1 MQEMRTMDFDLL
13 RRLCKT
19 PGIAGHEDRVL
30 NLAATELRPLVD
42 ELHSDALGN
51 VIGVKK
57 GKGGPRVMVSA
68 HADEIGFLV
77 KYIDDKGFLR
87 LQPVGGWDPRNMMS
101 QRVDVQCRDGQ
112 SRVGALQI
120 GAKPIHLLDPGEAK
134 PPKIEEFFV
143 DLGLPAEQVKAH
155 VEIGAMVTMDRA
167 FVENDETVMSKAM
180 DDRVSVFVLV
190 EALRG
195 LGETNAEV
203 VAVVSTQEEVGLRG
217 ARTAAFDVE
226 PDIAIGLDVTLA
238 IDIPGSPPESA
249 VTKLGEGTAIK
260 IFDSSMVSHPKVV
273 RRLRDLAEQ
282 HQIPHQLEIL
292 PRGGTDG
299 GAMQLA
305 RGGAPAATISI
316 PTRYIHTP
324 NEMCAKSDIEA
335 TITLLARFIE
345 DAGARDLRFQ
355 LA

>member
-1 MQEMRTMDFDLL
+1 MDYELL
-13 RRLCKT
+13 RRLCQT
-19 PGIAGHEDRVL
+19 PGIAAHEDRVL
-30 NLAATELRPLVD
+30 DLAGRELRPLVD
-42 ELHSDALGN
+42 DIRTDALGN
-51 VIGVKK
+51 VIGTKR
-57 GKGGPRVMVSA
+57 GKGGPRVMVAA

-77 KYIDDKGFLR
+77 KYIDDRGFLR

-101 QRVDVQCRDGQ
+101 QRVAVQCRDGKA
-112 SRVGALQI
+112 RVGALQI
-120 GAKPIHLLDPGEAK
+120 AAKPIHLLDPSEIK

-143 DLGLPAEQVKAH
+143 DLGLPADQVKAS
-155 VEIGAMVTMDRA
+155 VDIGDIVTMDRD

-180 DDRVSVFVLV
+180 DDRVSVFILI
-190 EALRG
+190 EAIRA
-195 LGETNAEV
+195 LGQTNAEV

-217 ARTAAFDVE
+217 AHAAAFDVQ

-238 IDIPGSPPESA
+238 VDVPGAPPENA
-249 VTKLGEGTAIK
+249 VTRLGDGTAIK

-335 TITLLARFIE
+335 TITLLTRFLE
-345 DAGARDLRFQ
+345 DAGSQELRFR